1 MRLLLKRNKRNNRLK
16 EIQLNRMKLVFLLIR
31 NKGLEEILFRVLKI
45 QNRNIETEVKRIQEI
60 IVNNY
65 LQRIE
70 MILLANIDLIDRKL
84 KIN

>member
-1 MRLLLKRNKRNNRLK
+1 MRLLLKRNNRLK